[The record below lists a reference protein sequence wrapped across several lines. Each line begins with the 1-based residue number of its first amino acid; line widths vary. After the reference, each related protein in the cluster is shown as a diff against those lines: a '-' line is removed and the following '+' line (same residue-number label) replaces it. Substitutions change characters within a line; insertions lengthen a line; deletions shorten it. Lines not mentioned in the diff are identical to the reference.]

1 MNNFETLLRGIIGI
15 IFVLGVCYLLSSN
28 KSKVKWNIVLK
39 GLLIQF
45 IFAICILKIPV
56 IEYVFNGVSNIF
68 LSLLN
73 FTKDGSIFLFG
84 ETLVNDSSF
93 GAIFAFQILPT
104 IVFFPLS
111 PVFCFI
117 WGFFK
122 KLYIF
127 LHPL

>member
-84 ETLVNDSSF
+84 ETLVNDPSF

-104 IVFFPLS
+104 IVFFSALTS
-111 PVFCFI
+111 VLFYLGI
-117 WGFFK
+117 LQK
-122 KLYIF
+122 IL
-127 LHPL
+127 